1 MSSNSRYQPIPK
13 QTRKIKPTRRSVS
26 GVYAFRGE
34 SSVAYESTLERDFV
48 IRHEFNLDVAQVI
61 PQPVA
66 IPFRTPRGRTYS
78 YTPDFLV
85 LWSLGSNFSISS
97 NYPKPMLVEI
107 KPSEEWKKN
116 WREWS
121 VKWKA
126 ARRYARE
133 QGWEFRIYDESRIR
147 DQVLKNI
154 MFLSRYQRL
163 EFLNEDNLH
172 IIESVKERGVVEFHS
187 LLARHYMGIYRATGI
202 SHIWHLVATHKLK
215 CDLSI
220 PLSDYSELWVN

>member
-34 SSVAYESTLERDFV
+34 TSIPYESTLERDFI
-48 IRHEFNLDVAQVI
+48 IRHEFDLDVSEII
-61 PQPVA
+61 PQPVV
-66 IPFRTPRGRTYS
+66 IPFKTRSGRTYS

-85 LWSLGSNFSISS
+85 YRSLGLATYSR
-97 NYPKPMLVEI
+97 YPKPVLVEV
-107 KPSEEWKKN
+107 KPYTEWKKN

-121 VKWKA
+121 AKWKA
-126 ARRYARE
+126 ARRFARE

-147 DQVLKNI
+147 DEVLKNI

-163 EFLNEDNLH
+163 EFSNEDSIH
-172 IIESVKERGVVEFHS
+172 IIESVRERGAVEFHA
-187 LLARHYMGIYRATGI
+187 LLARHFMGIYRATGI
-202 SHIWHLVATHKLK
+202 SHIWHLVATNQLK

-220 PLSDYSELWVN
+220 PLSDFSELWVN